1 LRGIWVISEGF
12 GESLDSDDILV
23 AIPLENS
30 YNQKRTYVRFIEGVI
45 ERMEHFLR
53 LNEIQRNL
61 LVGSI
66 IGDGEITKNYPNSR
80 RKNHSYREHYGVQ
93 QEAYRIWKSEFF
105 PNLLY
110 LTKKSSTLRSKSSA
124 LFTELYPHFYEKNAK
139 QIPLQLLKY
148 CTLPYFLAAIYLD
161 DGSLSIST
169 RVNHR
174 AKKIYLTPHI
184 FLYLQNYTKDQL
196 QALQCHIAE
205 TFDFYFKLNKR
216 KDGHGYILRGTST
229 ELTYRFLSFLSPITS
244 TCPTMFYKSDWEWR
258 LKQEKVKF
266 YESHKSYEIV
276 ASSPDRFKN
285 YSNEEIEEI
294 ISLKKK
300 GLKDKEIAVAVNR
313 SYWSIVYKL
322 RDLRTAGLL

>member
-1 LRGIWVISEGF
+1 LGTNVPFE
-12 GESLDSDDILV
+12 
-23 AIPLENS
+23 
-30 YNQKRTYVRFIEGVI
+30 KGV
-45 ERMEHFLR
+45 EKFMKHFLK

-61 LVGSI
+61 LIGSI
-66 IGDGEITKNYPNSR
+66 IGDGEITKIYPNSR
-80 RKNHSYREHYGVQ
+80 RKNHSYREHYGVK

-110 LTKKSSTLRSKSSA
+110 LTKKSSTLRSKSCA

-139 QIPLQLLKY
+139 QIPLQLLKL
-148 CTLPYFLAAIYLD
+148 CTSPYLLAVIYLD

-174 AKKIYLTPHI
+174 LKKIYLTPHI

-196 QALQCHIAE
+196 LALQCHLVE
-205 TFDFYFKLNKR
+205 TFDFNFSINKR

-244 TCPTMFYKSDWEWR
+244 TCPSMFYKSSWER
-258 LKQEKVKF
+258 RFKQEKEKLNETHKG
-266 YESHKSYEIV
+266 YEVV
-276 ASSPDRFKN
+276 ATSPDRFKN
-285 YSNEEIEEI
+285 YSNKEIEKI
-294 ISLKKK
+294 ISLKKEG
-300 GLKDKEIAVAVNR
+300 GLKDKEIAVIVNR

-322 RDLRTAGLL
+322 RELRKMGLI